1 LTNICSISNIKQ
13 EPGKFTTEA
22 NTVYNVND
30 PVVSDMD
37 GEEKF
42 KSFEKSEGESQ
53 SLIKQVTVLEPPA
66 PDEET
71 SSEFIEDDDEKS
83 SELTEGEALLDP
95 SKPFDD
101 KIENSITKEETG
113 DSGKLNEHDTIFH
126 LPNSAFTAC
135 NLESTENVGGEYENL
150 RESEAVDP
158 SKTAV
163 GKGYLDVS
171 ANIKEEVS
179 IYFSLYIIWLLRR
192 KSKKE
197 DIKTQIIT
205 ELFQCQIVEK
215 NKLNFFYFFCY
226 SGEMLKH

>member
-1 LTNICSISNIKQ
+1 MKRSEKTTDDLSNLGSICNIKQ

-42 KSFEKSEGESQ
+42 KSFEKSEKSEVESQ
-53 SLIKQVTVLEPPA
+53 SLIKQATVLEPPA

-83 SELTEGEALLDP
+83 RELTEGEALLDP
-95 SKPFDD
+95 SKSFDD
-101 KIENSITKEETG
+101 KIENSRTKEETE

-126 LPNSAFTAC
+126 LPNSAYTAC

-150 RESEAVDP
+150 RESDAVDP

-163 GKGYLDVS
+163 RKGYLDVS

-179 IYFSLYIIWLLRR
+179 IYFALYIILLLRR

-205 ELFQCQIVEK
+205 
-215 NKLNFFYFFCY
+215 
-226 SGEMLKH
+226 